1 MWWWMVDGC
10 LLLAAPEGGKI
21 AVMDVLVDAVAL
33 TTAGAAWVVGWR
45 ESSTLDSGAL
55 VLVYGVMDD
64 STIIAW
70 LIF

>member
-1 MWWWMVDGC
+1 M
-10 LLLAAPEGGKI
+10 AAPEGGKI
-21 AVMDVLVDAVAL
+21 AVMDGLLDAVAL
-33 TTAGAAWVVGWR
+33 TTAGAAWVGWA